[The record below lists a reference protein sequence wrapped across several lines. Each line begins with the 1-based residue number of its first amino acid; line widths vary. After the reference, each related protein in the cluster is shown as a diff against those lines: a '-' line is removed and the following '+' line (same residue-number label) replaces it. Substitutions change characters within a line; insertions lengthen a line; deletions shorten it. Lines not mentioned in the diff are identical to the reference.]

1 MHRTSLLVEIESN
14 VDLFFRVKWP
24 KLFFSAIGN
33 VADFVGADPKNLVL
47 TQNATTALNAVLKSL
62 RLRPEDQVPSNNCV
76 LWFIWFHALN
86 VLFSQILINNHTY
99 NAITNTSHATVKKY
113 DADTLS
119 LDFKV
124 PIESESDIVDLYV
137 EVVERNRSIRAAVI
151 DHISSQSGIMFPV
164 AKIASALHAMGVIV
178 IVDGAHAPGQVQLGN
193 MTQCDMYWSRFTSVH
208 AVMSDLE
215 ELGRQGVDY
224 YAGNLHKWLYA
235 PRGCALLWV
244 NPAHHGTI
252 EPAVMSNSYGGEDFR
267 AMFLNQV
274 SQSLQSEEQIDNSPL
289 KRASSDL

>member
-193 MTQCDMYWSRFTSVH
+193 MTQCDMY
-208 AVMSDLE
+208 
-215 ELGRQGVDY
+215 
-224 YAGNLHKWLYA
+224 
-235 PRGCALLWV
+235 
-244 NPAHHGTI
+244 
-252 EPAVMSNSYGGEDFR
+252 
-267 AMFLNQV
+267 
-274 SQSLQSEEQIDNSPL
+274 
-289 KRASSDL
+289 